1 MKRINIYTD
10 GACSGNQNDN
20 NTGGWG
26 AILEYGQHIKEL
38 HGGEVNTTNNKMELT
53 ALIEALS
60 ALKEK
65 GITSYKMRK
74 DRIMGERTIQQIRDN
89 QLVSWETMTKI
100 CELVQCQPGDIL
112 QYVSDG
118 NS

>member
-1 MKRINIYTD
+1 MPIVYKCDI
-10 GACSGNQNDN
+10 
-20 NTGGWG
+20 
-26 AILEYGQHIKEL
+26 
-38 HGGEVNTTNNKMELT
+38 
-53 ALIEALS
+53 LS

-100 CELVQCQPGDIL
+100 CELLQCQPGDIL
-112 QYVSDG
+112 QYVSDS